1 MSARP
6 AYRVA
11 AQPHGSGTGRGS
23 RVALRQRGVE
33 VTVDQLDD
41 RAARHAAGLRSAG
54 VQTGERVVVA
64 MPNSVRLFE
73 MLIGGA
79 RIGAVIVPVNVRLS
93 DQELAEV
100 VHDAAPALVIGDPA
114 LLDRVPK
121 TPTEHLRLAVGRGYD
136 EWLQAQ
142 RPTDRD
148 FAAAQDVAD
157 DADADQVVLQIYT
170 SGTSGRPKG
179 VLITDRN
186 LATKVCG
193 VRERWDMGPD
203 SLSLL
208 ATPLF
213 HIGALS
219 WALVGLA
226 AAATTVLADDA
237 RPPTLLRH
245 LSEEGVTHAFLVP
258 SMLGS
263 VCREAKAHPRL
274 TFAALQA
281 VVYGGSPIS
290 VAERVAATR
299 LFGPVLRQVYGMT
312 ETTGGITEL
321 EPDASRTE
329 EEPAAGSAGRPYPW
343 VDLEIRDP
351 VTGAPVEPGAVG
363 EVCTRSDQNCRGYH
377 GMPHATR
384 ELLRD
389 GGLRTGDLG
398 HLDAA
403 GALHVTGRLSQ
414 MIITGGENVHPAEVE
429 SALRRIPSVAD
440 AVVFAEPDPVWGE
453 TVVAVVV
460 LDPLAST
467 RLSPDQIMDASR
479 HELAGYKQPKRVHV
493 VDELPRNASGKI
505 ATGFLRERLAV
516 ALAGSRVSPGG
527 TP

>member
-1 MSARP
+1 M
-6 AYRVA
+6 
-11 AQPHGSGTGRGS
+11 
-23 RVALRQRGVE
+23 ALRQKRVE

-41 RAARHAAGLRSAG
+41 RAARYAAGLRSAG
-54 VQTGERVVVA
+54 VQPGERVVVA
-64 MPNSVRLFE
+64 MPNSVWLFE

-79 RIGAVIVPVNVRLS
+79 RVGAVNVRLS
-93 DQELAEV
+93 DRELAV
-100 VHDAAPALVIGDPA
+100 VVGHAAPAVVVGDPA
-114 LLDRVPK
+114 LLDRVPG
-121 TPTEHLRLAVGRGYD
+121 TPTERLRLSVGRGYD
-136 EWLQAQ
+136 EWLHAQ
-142 RPTDRD
+142 RPTERDR
-148 FAAAQDVAD
+148 AAQD
-157 DADADQVVLQIYT
+157 DADANADQVVLQIYT

-193 VRERWDMGPD
+193 VRERWGMGLD
-203 SLSLL
+203 SVSLL
-208 ATPLF
+208 ATPLC

-226 AAATTVLADDA
+226 AGATTVLADDA
-237 RPPTLLRH
+237 RPSTLLRH
-245 LSEEGVTHAFLVP
+245 LSEDGVTHAFLVP

-263 VCREAKAHPRL
+263 VCREAKGHL
-274 TFAALQA
+274 GVTFRALQA

-321 EPDASRTE
+321 EPDASRKQE
-329 EEPAAGSAGRPYPW
+329 EFAASSAGRPYPW
-343 VDLEIRDP
+343 VELEIRD

-377 GMPHATR
+377 GMPLATR
-384 ELLRD
+384 ELLQD
-389 GGLRTGDLG
+389 GWLRTGDLG

-440 AVVFAEPDPVWGE
+440 AIVFGEPDPVWGE

-460 LDPLAST
+460 LDPIASK
-467 RLSPDQIMDASR
+467 RLSPDQIMQASR

-493 VDELPRNASGKI
+493 VDELPRNASGKV
-505 ATGFLRERLAV
+505 ATHVLRERLAV
-516 ALAGSRVSPGG
+516 ALAGGRVPPGG
-527 TP
+527 IP